1 MCLGEDRLCVLI
13 VVGVPLTAARD
24 WSRPPMATA
33 NPPSLGPTCC
43 VTAAVAGAPWAVF
56 ERLGHCL
63 AYPARRRIIH
73 VDEERLKRHHLM
85 DEE

>member
-1 MCLGEDRLCVLI
+1 M
-13 VVGVPLTAARD
+13 
-24 WSRPPMATA
+24 
-33 NPPSLGPTCC
+33 
-43 VTAAVAGAPWAVF
+43 TAAVAGAPWAVF